1 MDQVASRVARAR
13 RRKPPTPRGEK
24 VIDTVTETARR
35 LLQDHFVD
43 QISLV
48 ELAKA
53 SSVARA
59 SLLLQFPGGW
69 PDILATVA
77 IREINLD
84 SAFEKAKEAP
94 RLRRAKRVFIALN
107 TLLDRAEE
115 SGLLYPNLRAAMFS
129 WGSENQSVFRIAFE
143 GCWENLMDLITDR
156 SGSQESHGRAMG
168 YLVDHLLNLTLD
180 LASSEGYMARTWDE
194 RRDALRTAVDATL
207 AAVPDAAPR

>member
-1 MDQVASRVARAR
+1 MDQIASKMARAR

-24 VIDTVTETARR
+24 VFDTVSQTARR

-43 QISLV
+43 HISLV

-53 SSVARA
+53 SGVARA

-77 IREINLD
+77 IQEINLD
-84 SAFEKAKEAP
+84 RAFEEAKDAR
-94 RLRRAKRVFIALN
+94 RLTRAKRVFMALN

-129 WGSENQSVFRIAFE
+129 CGSENQSVFRIAIE
-143 GCWENLMDLITDR
+143 GCWENIMELITDR
-156 SGSQESHGRAMG
+156 SESNESRSRTVG

-180 LASSEGYMARTWDE
+180 LASNEGYMARTWDE
-194 RRDALRTAVDATL
+194 RRDALRTAINVVVTAT
-207 AAVPDAAPR
+207 AAPATR